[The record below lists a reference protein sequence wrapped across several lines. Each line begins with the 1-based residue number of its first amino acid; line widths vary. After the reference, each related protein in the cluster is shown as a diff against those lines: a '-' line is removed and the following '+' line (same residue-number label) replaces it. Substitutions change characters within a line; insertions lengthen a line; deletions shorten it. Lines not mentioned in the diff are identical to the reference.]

1 MYQPKVRSQESTET
15 LHKCFLLFLPVQA
28 LQGNPGRLQNNKPL
42 SPEARYLAYKRG
54 KEERHEDARVC
65 EQSGLTK
72 RVESHEFS

>member
-28 LQGNPGRLQNNKPL
+28 LQGNPGRLQNNKQL
-42 SPEARYLAYKRG
+42 RPEARNLVVQEG

-72 RVESHEFS
+72 RVASQEFS